1 MPLESTGDYDKF
13 RRKVLR
19 SLPVAFVIV
28 IIINLYVIYTY
39 YHLVPLLNEKKES
52 GIVEIVVFN
61 FLVLVTLICFVLSI
75 FTQPGTIP
83 DTPEWNFNA
92 EKAEERSQ
100 GEKSEITEDL
110 DIFQHKVTL
119 SKEFKS
125 NGERRYCKWCAK
137 YKPDRTH
144 HCRVCRKCVLKMDHH
159 CPWISNCVG
168 WGNHKYL
175 LLLILYSGITTSF
188 MAATLAPTLSK
199 TLNQTTIQFG
209 DMVALLLAEILL
221 AFLVVIL
228 FSFFIFHMWLVFNSM
243 TTIEFCE
250 KSGRSQTQNNIWFN
264 GYVHSFKQVFGT
276 NPFLWMIPIGNQA
289 GDGINFEYQH
299 NEEEVNVKENEK
311 GEKNKLIHQSSSNS
325 FNNVITD
332 SQTTCDLSS
341 NVIVDCQPKPS
352 PDETSVLLNSK

>member
-1 MPLESTGDYDKF
+1 MVLDSTDNYNKC
-13 RRKVLR
+13 RRKALR
-19 SLPVAFVIV
+19 ILPVVFVIV
-28 IIINLYVIYTY
+28 TIINLYVIYTY
-39 YHLVPLLNEKKES
+39 YHLIPLLSEKKES
-52 GIVEIVVFN
+52 GIAEIFVFN
-61 FLVLVTLICFVLSI
+61 FLVIVTLICFVLSI

-83 DTPEWNFNA
+83 DTSEWNLNS
-92 EKAEERSQ
+92 EKAEERSEGQ
-100 GEKSEITEDL
+100 KIDVANEL
-110 DIFQHKVTL
+110 DELQRKVIV
-119 SKEFKS
+119 SKELKS

-199 TLNQTTIQFG
+199 ALNQTTIQFG

-221 AFLVVIL
+221 VFLVVVL

-250 KSGRSQTQNNIWFN
+250 KSGRNQTHNIWFK
-264 GYVHSFKQVFGT
+264 GYMHSFKQVFGA
-276 NPFLWMIPIGNQA
+276 NPFLWIIPIGNQI
-289 GDGINFEYQH
+289 GDGVNFEHSHIKADDLNKSDGSDIY
-299 NEEEVNVKENEK
+299 EK
-311 GEKNKLIHQSSSNS
+311 DKFILPSSSIDFKNS
-325 FNNVITD
+325 RTD
-332 SQTTCDLSS
+332 SRTTCDLSS
-341 NVIVDCQPKPS
+341 NVVNCKPS
-352 PDETSVLLNSK
+352 SSPNETSVLLNSK